1 MKNQRVLP
9 YIIETLKSSDT
20 VTAWA
25 GLPLVLETMLA
36 LGVGRQVGQHV
47 TIRER
52 ERGYSEARKIESL
65 VMLMASGG
73 ECIEDIERLR
83 QDKGLCRLV
92 GDLAGADA
100 LRTFLYAF
108 HDDDLIA
115 KAQASRGPGEI
126 AYIPE
131 ENEALQGLGRVNVN
145 FVRQVAAQGN
155 CKRATLDH
163 DATIQESHK
172 RDALFHYKGGRGY
185 QPSVIYWAEQD
196 LVLADEYRDGNV
208 PAAMDNL
215 RLIQRGFAALP
226 ATVTELFFR
235 SDTACYED
243 RVLKW
248 LANPKRADGPQ
259 GHIGF
264 TIGADMTQDLRKICE
279 AAPAASWQR
288 LEDRPQE
295 TVYYTE
301 VEFTPGNWSKD
312 AEPLRY
318 LAVRIDSKQRELLEE
333 ARAKKYLAVV
343 TNRDGKVDDLLHWH
357 WKKAGTIELVHDV
370 AKNEL
375 GARVPPCGRF
385 GANAAWFRISLLTY
399 NVLSAMKSCV
409 LPAQFSDARPK
420 RLRFSV
426 FTIAGRIISRGGKLI
441 LRVAQEIEAHVKLVL
456 ARQRLAELA
465 VAFANTA

>member
-1 MKNQRVLP
+1 MKNQGVLP
-9 YIIETLKSSDT
+9 YVVETLKCSDT
-20 VTAWA
+20 VTAWG
-25 GLPLVLETMLA
+25 GLPLVLETMIA
-36 LGVGRQVGQHV
+36 LGVGREVGQHIA
-47 TIRER
+47 IRER
-52 ERGYSEARKIESL
+52 DRGYSEARKIESL
-65 VMLMASGG
+65 VLLMASGG

-83 QDKGLCRLV
+83 QDQGLCRLV

-108 HDDDLIA
+108 HDDELMA
-115 KAQASRGPGEI
+115 RAQASRSPDRV

-131 ENEALQGLGRVNVN
+131 ENEALQGLGRVNVS

-155 CKRATLDH
+155 GKRATLDH

-172 RDALFHYKGGRGY
+172 REALFHYKGGRGY

-226 ATVTELFFR
+226 TAVTELFFR
-235 SDTACYED
+235 ADTACYED

-248 LANPKRADGPQ
+248 LADPKREDGPQ

-264 TIGADMTQDLRKICE
+264 TISADMTQELRKVC
-279 AAPAASWQR
+279 AAASETSWQMVD
-288 LEDRPQE
+288 DRPQE
-295 TVYYTE
+295 TVYCAE

-312 AEPLRY
+312 AKPLRY
-318 LAVRIDSKQRELLEE
+318 LAVRIDAKQRELDGTCG
-333 ARAKKYLAVV
+333 RKYLAVV
-343 TNRDGKVDDLLHWH
+343 TNRDGKAVDLLRWH
-357 WKKAGTIELVHDV
+357 WKKAGTIESVHDV

-375 GARVPPCGRF
+375 GAKVPPCGRF

-399 NVLSAMKSCV
+399 NVLSAMKSAV
-409 LPAQFSDARPK
+409 LPAEFSKARPK

-426 FTIAGRIISRGGKLI
+426 FTIAGRIISSGGKLI
-441 LRVAQEIEAHVKLVL
+441 LRVAEEIETSVKLVV

-465 VAFANTA
+465 ARTNTA

>member
-1 MKNQRVLP
+1 MKNQGVLP
-9 YIIETLKSSDT
+9 YVVETLKSSDT

-25 GLPLVLETMLA
+25 GLPLVLETMIA
-36 LGVGRQVGQHV
+36 LGVGRQVGKHV
-47 TIRER
+47 AIRER

-65 VMLMASGG
+65 VLLMASGG

-83 QDKGLCRLV
+83 QDRGLCRLV

-100 LRTFLYAF
+100 LRTFLYGF
-108 HDDDLIA
+108 HDEELIA
-115 KAQASRGPGEI
+115 KAQASRGPDQT

-131 ENEALQGLGRVNVN
+131 ENVALEGLGRVNVD
-145 FVRQVAAQGN
+145 FVRQAVWQSH

-172 RDALFHYKGGRGY
+172 REALFHYKGGRGY

-208 PAAMDNL
+208 PAGMDNL

-226 ATVTELFFR
+226 ETVTELFLR

-248 LANPKRADGPQ
+248 LANPKRSDGPQ
-259 GHIGF
+259 GPIGF
-264 TIGADMTQDLRKICE
+264 TISADMTQELRKVCE
-279 AAPAASWQR
+279 AAPETSWR
-288 LEDRPQE
+288 LLEDRAGE
-295 TVYYTE
+295 TVYCAE
-301 VEFTPGNWSKD
+301 VEFTPGDWPKD

-318 LAVRIDSKQRELLEE
+318 LAVRMDAKQKELLEE
-333 ARAKKYLAVV
+333 TRARKYLAVV
-343 TNRDGKVDDLLHWH
+343 TNRDGNAADLLHWH
-357 WKKAGTIELVHDV
+357 WKKAGTIEAVHDV

-399 NVLSAMKSCV
+399 NVLSAMKSSV
-409 LPAQFSDARPK
+409 LPAGLSDARPK

-426 FTIAGRIISRGGKLI
+426 FTIAGRIVSSGGKLI
-441 LRVAQEIEAHVKLVL
+441 LRIAAEIEAHVKLVV

-465 VAFANTA
+465 AALANTT

>member
-1 MKNQRVLP
+1 MKNQGVLP
-9 YIIETLKSSDT
+9 YVVETLKCSDT

-25 GLPLVLETMLA
+25 GLPLVLETMIA
-36 LGVGRQVGQHV
+36 LGVGREVGKHIA
-47 TIRER
+47 IRER
-52 ERGYSEARKIESL
+52 DRGYSEARKIESL
-65 VMLMASGG
+65 VLLMASGG

-83 QDKGLCRLV
+83 QDRGLCRLV

-108 HDDDLIA
+108 HDDELIA
-115 KAQASRGPGEI
+115 KAQASRGPDQV

-131 ENEALQGLGRVNVN
+131 ENEALQGLGRVNVG
-145 FVRQVAAQGN
+145 FVQQVAARGN

-172 RDALFHYKGGRGY
+172 RESLFHYKGGRGY

-226 ATVTELFFR
+226 ATVTELYFR
-235 SDTACYED
+235 ADSACYED

-248 LANPKRADGPQ
+248 LANPKRQDGPQ

-264 TIGADMTQDLRKICE
+264 TISADMTKELRKVCE
-279 AAPAASWQR
+279 VVPETSWE
-288 LEDRPQE
+288 LVEDRPRE
-295 TVYYTE
+295 TVYCAE
-301 VEFTPGNWSKD
+301 VEFTPGDWSKD
-312 AEPLRY
+312 AKPLRY
-318 LAVRIDSKQRELLEE
+318 LALRIDAKQGELLDGTST
-333 ARAKKYLAVV
+333 RKYLAVV
-343 TNRDGKVDDLLHWH
+343 SNRDGKPVELLRWH
-357 WKKAGTIELVHDV
+357 WKKAGTIELVHDA

-409 LPAQFSDARPK
+409 LPAGLSDARPK

-426 FTIAGRIISRGGKLI
+426 FTIAGRIISSGGKLI
-441 LRVAQEIEAHVKLVL
+441 VRIAEEIEAEVKLVA
-456 ARQRLAELA
+456 ARLRLAELA
-465 VAFANTA
+465 AATDTA